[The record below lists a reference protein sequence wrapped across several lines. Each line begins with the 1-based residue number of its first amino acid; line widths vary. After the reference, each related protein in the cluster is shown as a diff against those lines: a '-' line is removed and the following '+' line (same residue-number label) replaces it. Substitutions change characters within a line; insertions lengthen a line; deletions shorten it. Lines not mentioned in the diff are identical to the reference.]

1 MTIEQPILMGPLVRA
16 RLVKRVRLL
25 VRGVI
30 AYNAIEGVIAIS
42 AGVAAS
48 SASLVGFGLD
58 SAIEVS
64 SALAVAW
71 QFGKHG
77 SDHEQREQL
86 ALRLIACSFFALATY
101 VAVQSA
107 WTLISQ
113 DAPHESLIGIVLT
126 AVSVVIM
133 PTVSRAQR
141 NAGRALGSQ
150 SVVADSRQTMLCA
163 ALSVAVLVGL
173 AANFMFGWWWADPV
187 AGLVVA
193 AIAVREGR
201 DAWRGD
207 ACCVPTPLGDVAADT
222 CSDDCCDG

>member
-1 MTIEQPILMGPLVRA
+1 MSVQQPVLMGPLVRA
-16 RLVKRVRLL
+16 RLVRRVRLL

-30 AYNAIEGVIAIS
+30 AYNAIEGIIAIS

-58 SAIEVS
+58 SAIEVF

-71 QFGKHG
+71 QFGKQG
-77 SDHEQREQL
+77 SNHEQRERRTI
-86 ALRLIACSFFALATY
+86 RLIACSFYALAAY
-101 VAVQSA
+101 VATQSA

-113 DAPHESLIGIVLT
+113 DAPSESRIGIVLT

-133 PTVSRAQR
+133 PTLSRAQR

-173 AANFMFGWWWADPV
+173 AANYMFGWWWADPV

-207 ACCVPTPLGDVAADT
+207 ACCAPTPLSETVNACG
-222 CSDDCCDG
+222 DDCCDG

>member
-1 MTIEQPILMGPLVRA
+1 MTGHSALATTPQVRA
-16 RLVKRVRLL
+16 RLVRRVRLL

-30 AYNAIEGVIAIS
+30 AYNAVEGVIAVS
-42 AGVAAS
+42 AGIAAS

-71 QFGKHG
+71 QFGKQG
-77 SDHEQREQL
+77 TNHEQREQL
-86 ALRLIACSFFALATY
+86 TLRLIACSFYALAAY
-101 VAVQSA
+101 VATQSA
-107 WTLISQ
+107 WTLVSR
-113 DAPHESLIGIVLT
+113 DAPHESLIGILLT
-126 AVSVVIM
+126 GVSVVIM

-163 ALSVAVLVGL
+163 ALSVAVLIGL
-173 AANFMFGWWWADPV
+173 AANFAFGWWWADPI

-193 AIAVREGR
+193 VIAVREGR

-207 ACCVPTPLGDVAADT
+207 SCCVPSPLTDDAAEA
-222 CSDDCCDG
+222 CVDDCCDD